1 MQTTTKTK
9 KATFKTPQGIAQ
21 YPYLNKPDTQFDSDG
36 IYKVNVRLPSDKAK
50 QLIDAVRNAA
60 KEAFGDK
67 AKSAILPF
75 SNDEETGDIIVKT
88 KSKYQ
93 PAICDSSGAVIPSHS
108 LPTIFGG
115 SEVKVA
121 GTLFPYNAGGRHG
134 ISLQLGA
141 VQVIKLSENSNTV
154 GIQFGAVEGGFVAAN
169 DDDESH
175 NEEEGSYNF

>member
-50 QLIDAVRNAA
+50 QLVDAVRNAA

-75 SNDEETGDIIVKT
+75 FNDEETGDIIVKT

-93 PAICDSSGAVIPSHS
+93 PAICFHIMLEAVMAYRSN
-108 LPTIFGG
+108 L
-115 SEVKVA
+115 
-121 GTLFPYNAGGRHG
+121 
-134 ISLQLGA
+134 
-141 VQVIKLSENSNTV
+141 VQSR
-154 GIQFGAVEGGFVAAN
+154 
-169 DDDESH
+169 
-175 NEEEGSYNF
+175 